1 MSSMVGIVPSLT
13 EYFLDVWFSVFCL
26 IVVCFCFKWFVMT
39 LCSQLCQNERD
50 PSVKL
55 QAFEYWSALT
65 EAGVGEGKDTRVRK
79 LLQDKFPMFVA
90 GCEGVSLSCCVL
102 IAVLLLPRS
111 LFPLLVRNLRYS
123 EEELADL
130 PKKDVADEMAA
141 DSPEGVRPF
150 MFKPKDEEDEPDKG
164 PVRGTTMHLC
174 FVCCGPPLHSHTL

>member
-90 GCEGVSLSCCVL
+90 GFSLSCCVL

-111 LFPLLVRNLRYS
+111 LFPLLVRNFRYS
-123 EEELADL
+123 EDELADL
-130 PKKDVADEMAA
+130 PEKDVADEMVA
-141 DSPEGVRPF
+141 DSPEDVRPF
-150 MFKPKDEEDEPDKG
+150 MFKAKDEEDEPDKG
-164 PVRGTTMHLC
+164 PVRGTTMRLC
-174 FVCCGPPLHSHTL
+174 FFCCGPPLHSHPL